1 MNFEEKE
8 ANSEISNNTSEIKN
22 ISNVSNSKCDEIES
36 DYDETDE
43 QYLDVAEDIII
54 EERIDSMNNESDN
67 FNKLIQRQKQ
77 WAILFLC

>member
-1 MNFEEKE
+1 MNFEENE
-8 ANSEISNNTSEIKN
+8 ANSEIINNRSEIKN

-43 QYLDVAEDIII
+43 EYLDVAEDIII
-54 EERIDSMNNESDN
+54 EERIDSNNESDN

-77 WAILFLC
+77 WAIFFLC

>member
-8 ANSEISNNTSEIKN
+8 ANSEIINNTPEIKI

-43 QYLDVAEDIII
+43 EYLDVAEDIII
-54 EERIDSMNNESDN
+54 EERIDSSNESDN

-77 WAILFLC
+77 

>member
-8 ANSEISNNTSEIKN
+8 ANSEIINNTSEIKN

-43 QYLDVAEDIII
+43 EYLDVAEDIII
-54 EERIDSMNNESDN
+54 EERIDSNNESDN

-77 WAILFLC
+77 WAIFFLC

>member
-8 ANSEISNNTSEIKN
+8 ANSEIINNTSEIKN

-43 QYLDVAEDIII
+43 EYLDVAEDIII
-54 EERIDSMNNESDN
+54 EERIDSNNESDN

-77 WAILFLC
+77 

>member
-77 WAILFLC
+77 